1 MTSNYKEYWLSV
13 YVYFDGNIYSD
24 YCDDVIRDILAPFI
38 GDKENQ
44 KYFEKYFF
52 IRYSDSGSHLRIR
65 FLGDP
70 EKLKV
75 ELKPYFE
82 YSVKKKLAVFIAN
95 NNMNDEK
102 FFVRWV
108 PYEPEYK
115 RYGGEEAI
123 KIAEEFFYYS
133 SETAIEI
140 IKLLSRGDKASR
152 LGKGLALMVIL
163 LQRFYGGD
171 KEKAAKLVASYS
183 SGYLKAI
190 AKEEKY
196 HEAWVECFDTGF
208 NTQSEKLIEL
218 VNSILTFLTEGEELP
233 YPLNN
238 YSEHLETVAKK
249 LRSLCVNKGVLILQN
264 PVENWETCLSFI
276 IPSYL
281 HMMNNRLGI
290 TIQEEAY
297 LAHLISKGIEVENFV
312 K

>member
-1 MTSNYKEYWLSV
+1 MTSNYKECWLSA

-24 YCDDVIRDILAPFI
+24 YCDDVIRDILTPFI
-38 GDKENQ
+38 EDKENQ

-65 FLGDP
+65 FWGEE
-70 EKLKV
+70 EKL
-75 ELKPYFE
+75 ESGFKPCFE
-82 YSVKKKLAVFIAN
+82 YSVKEKIAVFIAN
-95 NNMNDEK
+95 NNGNDEK

-108 PYEPEYK
+108 PYEPEFE
-115 RYGGEEAI
+115 RYGGEKAI
-123 KIAEEFFYYS
+123 KIAEEFFCYS

-140 IKLLSRGDKASR
+140 IKLLGRNDKASR

-171 KEKAAKLVASYS
+171 KEKAAKLVATYS

-196 HEAWVECFDTGF
+196 HEAWVECFDSGF

-218 VNSILTFLTEGEELP
+218 VNSIWAFLIEGEEMS

-238 YSEHLETVAKK
+238 YSKNLETVAKK
-249 LRSLCVNKGVLILQN
+249 LRNLCANKGAIISQN

-281 HMMNNRLGI
+281 HMMNNRIGI

-297 LAHLISKGIEVENFV
+297 LAHLIFKGIEVENFV